1 MAVQM
6 NKSFE
11 CSETQH
17 SLFKNGHSTVCWK
30 KLIKQ
35 FATKTLN
42 HSIVCGKRSLL
53 YLIVCQKEV
62 KVQYVGEKQYCTLK
76 KRQYVE
82 KKMKRKEQY
91 IMSTEKV
98 IVQYVEQKVVALG
111 V

>member
-1 MAVQM
+1 MLEKTQKIVCHK
-6 NKSFE
+6 NIKSQY
-11 CSETQH
+11 C
-17 SLFKNGHSTVCWK
+17 LWK
-30 KLIKQ
+30 KK
-35 FATKTLN
+35 
-42 HSIVCGKRSLL
+42 SIIL